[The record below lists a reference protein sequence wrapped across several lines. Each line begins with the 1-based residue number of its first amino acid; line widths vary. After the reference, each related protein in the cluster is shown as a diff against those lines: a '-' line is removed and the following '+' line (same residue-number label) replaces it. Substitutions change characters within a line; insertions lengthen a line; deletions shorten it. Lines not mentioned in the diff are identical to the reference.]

1 MNGEISILHLIL
13 HASFVVQAVMLM
25 LLAASVY
32 SWTIIFRKW
41 QAFRDIGAASRE
53 FDERFWSGA
62 SLEQLYRET
71 CAEPY
76 IAGSVE
82 GVFLAGYREFR
93 HLYEER
99 GVPIDAAIA
108 SAQRGMRAGLNREL
122 EVLEDQLPWL
132 AIIGST
138 SPYVGLFGTVW
149 GIMSAFQGLSAQG
162 QATMAMVAPGI
173 AEALV
178 ATAIG
183 LFAAIPAVVAYNRFA
198 QFANARG
205 NQYEAFSEDF
215 LSILQRQAHQR
226 RTPDSARPAAVG
238 A

>member
-1 MNGEISILHLIL
+1 MEDNISILHLIVN
-13 HASFVVQAVMLM
+13 ASVVVQAVML
-25 LLAASVY
+25 LLVAASVF

-41 QAFRDIGAASRE
+41 RTFRDVGAATRE
-53 FDERFWSGA
+53 FDDRFWSGA
-62 SLEQLYRET
+62 PLEQLYRESR
-71 CAEPY
+71 AQPY
-76 IAGSVE
+76 LAGSLE
-82 GVFLAGYREFR
+82 GVFQAGYREFR
-93 HLYEER
+93 HVYEER
-99 GVPIDAAIA
+99 GVPVDAAVN
-108 SAQRGMRAGLNREL
+108 SAQRGMRAGITREL

-149 GIMSAFQGLSAQG
+149 GIMSAFQGLSAKG

-198 QFANARG
+198 QFVTARA
-205 NQYEAFSEDF
+205 NQYDAFAEDF
-215 LSILQRQAHQR
+215 LSLLQRQAHQR
-226 RTPDSARPAAVG
+226 RPEGVRAAAG